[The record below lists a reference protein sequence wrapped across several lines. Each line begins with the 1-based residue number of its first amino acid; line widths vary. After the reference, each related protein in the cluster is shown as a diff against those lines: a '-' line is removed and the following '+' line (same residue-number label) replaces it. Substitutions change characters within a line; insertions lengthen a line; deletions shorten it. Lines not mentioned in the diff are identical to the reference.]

1 MFSFLKKLFF
11 WILSSMY
18 NHMIKLLKGKHA
30 HHSMLKW
37 FSYTMKSLM
46 QFCTTRH
53 AMMIQKL
60 HLISV
65 KWSLICLKIHN
76 VCKEHFFL
84 LILLMRSSFHFWQ
97 LFIFLL
103 LKKTLIFVYL
113 CFLLL
118 LRLCLLFFGI
128 YYLLLNRRFLI
139 PSVLCVCYH
148 LLCLFS
154 LLFSHLISALHLLLF
169 FQLILMEM

>member
-1 MFSFLKKLFF
+1 MRLSSSKFSPYFLQKYSSFKTQTHPSLFYISISVPSLQHLLWEFSSVRDFHVKNRWWKEILPHIMFLFLKKLFF

-46 QFCTTRH
+46 QLCTTRH

-76 VCKEHFFL
+76 VSKEHFF
-84 LILLMRSSFHFWQ
+84 
-97 LFIFLL
+97 
-103 LKKTLIFVYL
+103 
-113 CFLLL
+113 C
-118 LRLCLLFFGI
+118 
-128 YYLLLNRRFLI
+128 
-139 PSVLCVCYH
+139 
-148 LLCLFS
+148 
-154 LLFSHLISALHLLLF
+154 
-169 FQLILMEM
+169 